1 MEINNEFLD
10 GFLILKLNG
19 DIDASSSIILDN
31 ALDEALK
38 SEHKSVM
45 VDCSFLN
52 YISSAGLGVF
62 MSYVEDFKEK
72 DKSLVLFGL
81 SDKVRTVFS
90 LLGLEL
96 LITMAGD
103 YEEAKKLGDDEL

>member
-10 GFLILKLNG
+10 GLLVLKLNG
-19 DIDASSSIILDN
+19 DIDAASSIILDN

-38 SEHKSVM
+38 SENSSVL
-45 VDCSFLN
+45 VDCNLLN

-72 DKSLVLFGL
+72 NKSLILFGL

-96 LITMAGD
+96 LITMTTN
-103 YEEAKKLGDDEL
+103 YEEAKKMGNEL

>member
-10 GFLILKLNG
+10 GFLVLKLNG
-19 DIDASSSIILDN
+19 DIDAASSIILDN

-38 SEHKSVM
+38 SEHNSVL
-45 VDCSFLN
+45 VDCNLLS

-72 DKSLVLFGL
+72 NKSLILFGL

-96 LITMAGD
+96 LITMTTT
-103 YEEAKKLGDDEL
+103 YEEAKTLGNEL

>member
-10 GFLILKLNG
+10 GFLVLKLNG
-19 DIDASSSIILDN
+19 DIDAASSIILDN

-38 SEHKSVM
+38 SEHKSVL
-45 VDCSFLN
+45 VDCTLLS

-72 DKSLVLFGL
+72 NKSLVLFGL

-96 LITMAGD
+96 LITMTTT
-103 YEEAKKLGDDEL
+103 YEEAKQLGDEL